1 MAPIIQGTY
10 MNKALPLA
18 RRAPLLASLL
28 AVLASSTAAASSP
41 SQIPLPSTTSFTDDA
56 RGHFLDKDILRALPG
71 AARSTLIRSS
81 PVLAGVAN
89 FGAVTMERAGTYE
102 IRSASTPTA
111 DGSLII
117 VESDDGGF
125 VALVDTPDRQGT
137 VVGASDGSQIFI
149 EAPENDYMQPDTEP
163 GPESAALQ
171 TRAAD
176 TDGSGVNVIDLLA
189 GFSQSAADRV
199 KDPKAYAL
207 AQVESVNLRLR
218 NSQVANARLRLVGIQ
233 VIEENF
239 PTSNGKNG
247 TLGRVSKLFAEGM
260 KEYGADLVAAFS
272 NAPSGNTAGGWG
284 FVPGRYSV
292 QQVRSPAAFRHEVA
306 HNVGGSHCNTGQ
318 NSYKFGYG
326 NGKSSTSLCGNKV
339 AYYSTPLLSDQ
350 HGLPLGDSAK
360 ADMARLWREQAAKM
374 SSHAKPVVPI
384 DG

>member
-1 MAPIIQGTY
+1 MHTLS
-10 MNKALPLA
+10 KLSALALMC
-18 RRAPLLASLL
+18 
-28 AVLASSTAAASSP
+28 SS
-41 SQIPLPSTTSFTDDA
+41 SFAYADTHSDDT
-56 RGHFLDKDILRALPG
+56 RGHFLDPNVLRAQSG
-71 AARSTLIRSS
+71 VERSSLIRSS
-81 PVLAGVAN
+81 PVLTGVTD
-89 FGAVTMERAGTYE
+89 FGPVTMERSGTYE
-102 IRSASTPTA
+102 IHSASTPGA
-111 DGSLII
+111 QGSLIV

-163 GPESAALQ
+163 GPEPATLQ

-176 TDGSGVNVIDLLA
+176 TDASGVNVIDLLA

-239 PTSNGKNG
+239 PTSTGKNG
-247 TLGRVSKLFAEGM
+247 TLGRVSTLFAEGM
-260 KEYGADLVAAFS
+260 KEYGADLVAAYS
-272 NAPSGNTAGGWG
+272 NAPKGNSAAGWG

-292 QQVRSPAAFRHEVA
+292 QQVSYPGTFRHEIG
-306 HNVGGSHCNTGQ
+306 HNVGGSHCNRGQ
-318 NSYKFGYG
+318 DSYKFGYG
-326 NGKSSTSLCGNKV
+326 KTSLCGNKV

-374 SSHAKPVVPI
+374 SSYAKPVVPI
-384 DG
+384 DD